1 MMTPLSRAKIAVV
14 LLGVLAVAGQAEARG
29 GYGLGAALLGG
40 VVGAAVVGT
49 VVANSQPPVYVQQP
63 VYVQPQPVYV
73 QQPQPVYYQAPP
85 PPPPPGY
92 YYQPQPV
99 PMQQ

>member
-1 MMTPLSRAKIAVV
+1 MITPLSRAKIAVV

-29 GYGLGAALLGG
+29 GYGWGPAILGG
-40 VVGAAVVGT
+40 MVGAAVVGT

-73 QQPQPVYYQAPP
+73 QQPPPVYYQAPP

-99 PMQQ
+99 PER

>member
-40 VVGAAVVGT
+40 VVGA
-49 VVANSQPPVYVQQP
+49 NSQPPVYVQQP

-73 QQPQPVYYQAPP
+73 QPPQPVYYQAPP